1 MAEQL
6 PPLDDLLKESL
17 ALKRKSLEL
26 ITLSCKQCGVFF
38 KPVREWQ
45 HFCSD
50 RCRATFHKTAKA
62 VEAQTISELQA
73 ENERLREELR
83 QLKPTKE

>member
-6 PPLDDLLKESL
+6 PPLDDLLKESV
-17 ALKRKSLEL
+17 ALKRKSLEI
-26 ITLSCKQCGVFF
+26 ITATCKQCGVFF
-38 KPVREWQ
+38 KPAREWQ

-50 RCRATFHKTAKA
+50 RCRATFHRAA
-62 VEAQTISELQA
+62 RASEAQTISDLQA

-83 QLKPTKE
+83 QLKTTKE